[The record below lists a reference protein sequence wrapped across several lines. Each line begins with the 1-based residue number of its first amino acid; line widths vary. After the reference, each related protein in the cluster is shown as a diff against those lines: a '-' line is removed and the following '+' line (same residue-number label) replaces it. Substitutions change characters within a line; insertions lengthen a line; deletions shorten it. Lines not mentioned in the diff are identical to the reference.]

1 MYNQNFIDNGD
12 KAINCDK
19 NALNINALVLD
30 LNNLFYTKAYWA
42 HFRREKI
49 YIFREFTR
57 NFRELTRNF
66 RE

>member
-30 LNNLFYTKAYWA
+30 LNNLF
-42 HFRREKI
+42 
-49 YIFREFTR
+49 
-57 NFRELTRNF
+57 
-66 RE
+66 